1 MCNWS
6 NAAKPTEQPLREEIA
21 PWKAWFRRLVYCF
34 CAAATSAGFLPIALT
49 AARAADLE
57 RIDLRYEMFGVAGVH
72 VATNR
77 TAVEE
82 TADQYAITADVE
94 SRGIAA
100 LFVDL
105 TSHSEVLGRFT
116 IDGARPEAYRG
127 EVHRNGVESRNRVDY
142 AADGKVAGEAVP
154 PDETRTPVT
163 PSLMRGTVDQLTA
176 FFMVERRLAHRGS
189 CALVVAV
196 YDGRR
201 RYDLHFTD
209 AAPEVPRT
217 FAERNGV
224 GATQLCRMRRQAIA
238 GFLDG
243 NGRSEGAYEGKLWY
257 ARLLPG
263 DLMVPVEMEFST
275 EFGTVTG
282 RLAEL
287 SGRGIHLKFEE

>member
-6 NAAKPTEQPLREEIA
+6 NAAELTQQPLQEKIA
-21 PWKAWFRRLVYCF
+21 PRKAWFRHLVYCF
-34 CAAATSAGFLPIALT
+34 YAAVPNAGLLLLALT
-49 AARAADLE
+49 AARAADPE
-57 RIDLRYEMFGVAGVH
+57 RIDLRYEMFGVAGLH

-82 TADQYAITADVE
+82 TADHYAITTDVE

-100 LFVDL
+100 VFVDL
-105 TSHSEVLGRFT
+105 TSHSEVLGRLT
-116 IDGARPEAYRG
+116 IDDPRPEAYRG

-142 AADGKVAGEAVP
+142 AADGTVAGESMP
-154 PDETRTPVT
+154 PVENRMPVT
-163 PSLMRGTVDQLTA
+163 PTLMRGTVDQLTA
-176 FFMVERRLAHRGS
+176 FFLVERRLAYRGS

-201 RYDLHFTD
+201 RYDLYFTD
-209 AAPEVPRT
+209 AAPEVPRA
-217 FAERNGV
+217 FAERNDV
-224 GATQLCRMRRQAIA
+224 GATQVCRMRRQAIA
-238 GFLDG
+238 GFADG
-243 NGRSEGAYEGKLWY
+243 NGRTEGAYEGKLWY

-282 RLAEL
+282 QLAEL
-287 SGRGIHLKFEE
+287 SGRGIHLQFEE

>member
-1 MCNWS
+1 MRNWS
-6 NAAKPTEQPLREEIA
+6 NAAEPRQQPLREKVA
-21 PWKAWFRRLVYCF
+21 PPKAWFSRPAYRF
-34 CAAATSAGFLPIALT
+34 CAAATSAGFLLFALT

-57 RIDLRYEMFGVAGVH
+57 RIDLRYEMFGVAGIH

-105 TSHSEVLGRFT
+105 TSHSEVLGRLT

-127 EVHRNGVESRNRVDY
+127 KVRRNGVESRNRVNY
-142 AADGKVAGEAVP
+142 AADGTIAGEAMP
-154 PDETRTPVT
+154 PDETRTPVA
-163 PSLMRGTVDQLTA
+163 PPLMRGTVDQLTA

-209 AAPEVPRT
+209 AAPEVPRA

-224 GATQLCRMRRQAIA
+224 GATQVCRMRRQAIA
-238 GFLDG
+238 GFADA

-282 RLAEL
+282 QLAEL
-287 SGRGIHLKFEE
+287 NGRGIHLRFEE